1 MRQSELLA
9 RPTASGGAAS
19 LRGHLTE
26 TRRLATELSPEEG
39 PIARVAAV
47 AAELHDFGKL
57 TQWFQSYIRAI
68 DAGDAPSLTRE
79 QQRKKQHA
87 RISAYATEYALNK
100 RGIEEPWRTHAF
112 LAVLKHHQALPN
124 TADSIR
130 KTTNIKRKENQK
142 RFELVEKQLNNIYET
157 AYENADDLLREAT
170 DGAGSLEDFT
180 SYVLRRRTHA
190 TLSDFDVDDTTYEQ
204 LLHLW
209 GVLIAADKLAAAGLE
224 THAATPHS
232 PALIDDHIASLPAAE
247 TTPKQQLNSLREQAR
262 QGVLR
267 RLDAFESEE
276 TNLATITLP
285 TGFGK
290 TLTGVQA
297 ASTLAGETSRVVY
310 AFPYTSILDQTDD
323 VLQAALNVTPSSPAY
338 TVHHHLAETRTLPD
352 DTQVDTDAAELLA
365 ETWQAPLVLTT
376 FVQLFESLAGPTNS
390 QGVKLPSLED
400 AVVLLDEPQALPERW
415 WRFIA
420 WTIDLLTREFDVTVV
435 LMTATQ
441 PRLLEYLPH
450 TDDPFELV
458 PEYDRYFDFLSESP
472 RVRYRL
478 DDSVRSYLADP
489 RTAASR
495 PVDDA
500 VTELLSTDETQVLS
514 VGNTVASVAELGT
527 QVNQRLDGTL
537 SLNEQ
542 LATAYQQVNSAEA
555 FRPRLV
561 EELVTTAIEE
571 GRPVVATLTSRLRP
585 LDRRI
590 LLTAIRRLLK
600 TDTSLYVASTQLIE
614 AGVDVS
620 FERVYRDLAPLP
632 SLIQTAGRCNR
643 EFGSKVAD
651 VVIWR
656 LRSPEHGIATSDII
670 YRDGYDL
677 LDPTRETLLSYAGK
691 GHISERQMAVN
702 ASEEYFRRLHT
713 DVKPGDRQLV
723 TDGERAK
730 FADLGDES
738 LVPEQYPQVDLYIAV
753 TENERRLFEA
763 YCKLSESG
771 QYRRLRNL
779 RRVIQQRQVSVP
791 ANASIIESDRTQ
803 PFPDN
808 EYTYYLDGRD
818 FGDYPLDCGGPR

>member
-1 MRQSELLA
+1 MRQSEPLA
-9 RPTASGGAAS
+9 RPTASGGTAS

-57 TQWFQSYIRAI
+57 TQWFQSYIHAI
-68 DAGDAPSLTRE
+68 DAGDAPNLTRE

-87 RISAYATEYALNK
+87 RIGAYATEYALNK
-100 RGIEEPWRTHAF
+100 RGIEEPWRTYAF

-124 TADSIR
+124 TADSIQR
-130 KTTNIKRKENQK
+130 TKNIKRKENQK
-142 RFELVEKQLNNIYET
+142 RFELVEQQLRNIHET
-157 AYENADDLLREAT
+157 AHEDAEDLLREAT
-170 DGAGSLEDFT
+170 NGAGSMDDFT
-180 SYVLRRRTHA
+180 RYVLERRTHA

-224 THAATPHS
+224 THAATPHP

-247 TTPKQQLNSLREQAR
+247 TAPKQKLNSLREQAR

-267 RLDAFESEE
+267 RLDAFEHEE

-297 ASTLAGETSRVVY
+297 ASNLAGETSRVVY

-323 VLQAALNVTPSSPAY
+323 VLQAALDVTPASPAY
-338 TVHHHLAETRTLPD
+338 TVHHHLAETRTLPE

-390 QGVKLPSLED
+390 QGVKLSSLED

-420 WTIDLLTREFDVTVV
+420 WTIDLLTREFDATVV

-458 PEYDRYFDFLSESP
+458 PEYDRYFEFLSASP

-478 DDSVRSYLADP
+478 DDSVRSYLTDP

-514 VGNTVASVAELGT
+514 VGNTVASVAKLGARM
-527 QVNQRLDGTL
+527 NQRLKSAL

-561 EELVTTAIEE
+561 EELVTTATEE
-571 GRPVVATLTSRLRP
+571 GRPVVAILTSRLRP

-590 LLTAIRRLLK
+590 LLAAIRRLLE
-600 TDTSLYVASTQLIE
+600 TGTTLYVASTQLIE

-643 EFGSKVAD
+643 EFGSDIAD
-651 VVIWR
+651 VVVWR
-656 LRSPEHGIATSDII
+656 LRSPEHGVATSDII

-677 LDPTRETLLSYAGK
+677 LKPTRETLLSHAGE

-738 LVPEQYPQVDLYIAV
+738 LIPEQYPQVDLYIAV

-763 YCKLSESG
+763 YCTLAEAG

-779 RRVIQQRQVSVP
+779 RRVMQQRQVSVP
-791 ANASIIESDRTQ
+791 ANASIVENDGTQ

-818 FGDYPLDCGGPR
+818 LEDYPLNRGGAR